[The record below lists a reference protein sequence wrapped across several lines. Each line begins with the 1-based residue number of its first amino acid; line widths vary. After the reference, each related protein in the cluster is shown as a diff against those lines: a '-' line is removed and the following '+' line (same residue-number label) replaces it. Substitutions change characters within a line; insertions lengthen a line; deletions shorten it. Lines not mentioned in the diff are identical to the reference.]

1 MKKLVAYFLTLLFMF
16 SFLEGKTKMADV
28 TGDGV
33 DDEIKIGEQSVVVVN
48 GATGNRYIV
57 VAGEEFLRGVKI
69 DNYLRTTSAKEI
81 GVEINPIAG
90 VGFFT
95 EMYAFKN
102 NKFVKISERLPG
114 EISIDII
121 LPRFSPDMLIKQTTI
136 DIIDMAS
143 NIIGYYS
150 HLWEGG
156 IVNVPCPIKEKD
168 GLLVLLPI
176 KKEIEKTIVIEAST
190 AREITIDL
198 SKNTL
203 AISVAAVK
211 EKDVIIS
218 LKDEDGAVISK
229 RKIDAEV
236 SFIGSRY
243 AYKDEAITLTIDN
256 SYSVMTPKNVYYI
269 INQYEYILPKKEM
282 DAAIRNNMHTVQ
294 LAAEDYATQ
303 NEGIYP
309 RAVSNF
315 LHLLPSSFVNP
326 VNPDV
331 SPVVNGIKGKP
342 GQICYVYDPKTEEYK
357 IYGFDTD
364 GKRFS
369 LILSP

>member
-1 MKKLVAYFLTLLFMF
+1 VF

-33 DDEIKIGEQSVVVVN
+33 DDEIKIGEQSVVVVD
-48 GATGNRYIV
+48 GATGDRFIV

-69 DNYLRTTSAKEI
+69 DNYLRATSAKEI

-114 EISIDII
+114 EISIDVAENII
-121 LPRFSPDMLIKQTTI
+121 RTGWSEAELKKGITI
-136 DIIDMAS
+136 DVGG
-143 NIIGYYS
+143 NITGYYS

-156 IVNVPCPIKEKD
+156 IVNVPCPIKEED
-168 GLLVLLPI
+168 GLLIPLPI
-176 KKEIEKTIVIEAST
+176 KKEIEKTIEIEAST
-190 AREITIDL
+190 TREITIDL

-203 AISVAAVK
+203 TISVAAVK

-218 LKDEDGAVISK
+218 LKDEDGELIAK
-229 RKIDAEV
+229 HKIDAEV
-236 SFIGSRY
+236 SFIGSSY
-243 AYKDEAITLTIDN
+243 ANKDKAITLTIDN
-256 SYSVMTPKNVYYI
+256 SYSVMTPKKVYYV
-269 INQYEYILPKKEM
+269 INQYEYILSKKEM
-282 DAAIRNNMHTVQ
+282 DEAIKKNMHIVQ
-294 LAAEDYATQ
+294 LAVEDYTTQ

-315 LHLLPSSFVNP
+315 LHLLQSSFVNS

-331 SPVVNGIKGKP
+331 SPVVSGIKGKP
-342 GQICYVYDPKTEEYK
+342 GQVCYVYDSKAGEYK
-357 IYGFDTD
+357 IYGFDAE